1 MPPGLRVL
9 TIPLIPMKLSK
20 LRSLCDKAIEKYGDM
35 NVGTFSKDYAY
46 DVEQYE
52 DLHGFKLRI
61 LSGGGSL
68 PGEAL
73 CEEEETEEKP
83 SSRFACIFYED

>member
-1 MPPGLRVL
+1 MPLGHPVL

-35 NVGTFSKDYAY
+35 NVGAYSKDYAY

-73 CEEEETEEKP
+73 CVDEETKEEP
-83 SSRFACIFYED
+83 TARFACIFHED

>member
-1 MPPGLRVL
+1 
-9 TIPLIPMKLSK
+9 MKLSK

-35 NVGTFSKDYAY
+35 EVGAYDKDYAY
-46 DVEQYE
+46 DVENYE
-52 DLHGFKLRI
+52 HTHGFKLRI
-61 LSGGGSL
+61 LSGGGGL

-83 SSRFACIFYED
+83 NVRFACIFYED

>member
-1 MPPGLRVL
+1 MLLGPPAL

-35 NVGTFSKDYAY
+35 EVGSYSKDYAY

-61 LSGGGSL
+61 LSAGGSL
-68 PGEAL
+68 PGAAL

>member
-1 MPPGLRVL
+1 MPLGLPVL
-9 TIPLIPMKLSK
+9 TTPLIPMKLSK

-35 NVGTFSKDYAY
+35 EVGSYDKDYAY

-83 SSRFACIFYED
+83 SARFACIFYED